1 MNKCLEIPDGRLVSL
16 AQYREGRLMALL
28 PHAKLNGETMGEWSR
43 RVAEIARTS
52 DDESTLIELS
62 DYYLYGGQEIHQAL
76 RENPAATLR
85 VAETALRNLRIFAED
100 SWNTTA
106 KADYQAWKVKQGELL
121 SKVCETLT
129 IGSAC

>member
-28 PHAKLNGETMGEWSR
+28 PHAMGEWSR

-52 DDESTLIELS
+52 DDESTLIGLS

-76 RENPAATLR
+76 RENPATTLK

-106 KADYQAWKVKQGELL
+106 KADYQAWKAKQGELL